1 MSSLVP
7 GFEYDVFISYRH
19 KDDKYDHWVTDFV
32 SNLKRELD
40 ATFRDEVSVYFDS
53 NKADGLLA
61 THDVDESLKEKLR
74 CLVFIPVISH
84 TYCDPASFAWANEF
98 KTFVQQTSE
107 NPFGLKIKLPNGNYA
122 SRVLPVIIHDLAE
135 EERVLCERILG
146 SRLRGIEFIYSE
158 PGVNRPLRSTE
169 DNPNNNLARTSYR
182 NQINKVA
189 NAVKE
194 IISAIEGNNTAQESA
209 GDNEINGK
217 EAVFDKKDKAR
228 HWKTLAVVSI
238 TLILII
244 AGFIFAP
251 EILTKD
257 KAIEKSIAVL
267 PFINDSPNAVEENVP
282 FINGLLEEII
292 INLQTI
298 KEFRVPGR
306 TSVERYR
313 TRTDKSITDI
323 AKELGVN
330 YIVEGSGQKY
340 GNTLRLRVQLIRA
353 KGKEAHLWA
362 KSYEEEINETKDVFN
377 LQNQI
382 AQAVATEL
390 KATISPEEKQKIEQS
405 PEMSLAAYDAYL
417 KGVYFYEKAELH
429 EKNDKAI
436 FWFNESIRLDS
447 AFALPWTYL
456 SMCYWRRSDSSNE
469 PDFQKARMLA
479 EKAVEID
486 PQSAVSIVNMAEIL
500 DNEFDFGGAEEKI
513 SIALNIEPDNQY
525 VLRNACRFLTKLG
538 RFEEAERYI
547 NKALQ
552 IDPNN
557 ATVLKYYTLVN
568 YYAGAPEK
576 AWPAFRKHHELE
588 YNDRTMKYFYYQLLL
603 AEGKYDYV
611 INGPAFE
618 GDDDLHKSGLAAA
631 YFATG
636 RKKEAIELCNTLTE
650 KNISAFRMAYIYS
663 FDGMSESKVNEWLE
677 KSWQKKEKDL
687 TYLAVEPAFRKFH
700 NESWFKDLLKKTN
713 LL

>member
-53 NKADGLLA
+53 NKSDGLLA

-98 KTFVQQTSE
+98 KTFVQQTSSAS
-107 NPFGLKIKLPNGNYA
+107 GLKVKLPNGNYA

-135 EERVLCERILG
+135 EEKVLCERILG

-158 PGVNRPLRSTE
+158 PGVNRPLRSNE
-169 DNPNNNLARTSYR
+169 DNPNNNLARTNYR

-189 NAVKE
+189 NAIKE
-194 IISAIEGNNTAQESA
+194 IISAIEGNGSTQEITADES
-209 GDNEINGK
+209 INGK
-217 EAVFDKKDKAR
+217 EAVFDKKNKVSKWKAI
-228 HWKTLAVVSI
+228 AGSFI
-238 TLILII
+238 ILILII
-244 AGFIFAP
+244 AGFIYVP
-251 EILTKD
+251 GILAKD

-267 PFINDSPNAVEENVP
+267 PFINDSPTAVEENVP

-323 AKELGVN
+323 AKELDVN

-353 KGKEAHLWA
+353 QGKEAHLWA
-362 KSYEEEINETKDVFN
+362 KSYEEEINDTKDVFD

-405 PEMSLAAYDAYL
+405 PKMNLAAYDAYL

-469 PDFQKARMLA
+469 PDFHKARMLA

-486 PQSAVSIVNMAEIL
+486 PESAVSIVNMAEIL
-500 DNEFDFGGAEEKI
+500 DNEFDFRGAEEKI
-513 SIALNIEPDNQY
+513 SLALIMEPDNQY

-538 RFEEAERYI
+538 RFEDALNYC

-557 ATVLKYYTLVN
+557 ATILKYKTLTN
-568 YYAGAPEK
+568 YYAGNSAN
-576 AWPAFRKHHELE
+576 AWQTFRKHKELE
-588 YNDRTMKYFYYQLLL
+588 YKDQTMKHLYYQLLL
-603 AEGKYDYV
+603 SEGRYDPIINEPDYV
-611 INGPAFE
+611 EDEDIQ
-618 GDDDLHKSGLAAA
+618 KSGLAAA

-636 RKKEAIELCNTLTE
+636 KRKEAMELCKALSE
-650 KNISAFRMAYIYS
+650 KDISAFRMAYIHS
-663 FDGMSESKVNEWLE
+663 FDNDWQKVNEWLE
-677 KSWQKKEKDL
+677 KSWQEKEKEL

-700 NESWFKDLLKKTN
+700 SESWCKDLLKKTN
-713 LL
+713 LF